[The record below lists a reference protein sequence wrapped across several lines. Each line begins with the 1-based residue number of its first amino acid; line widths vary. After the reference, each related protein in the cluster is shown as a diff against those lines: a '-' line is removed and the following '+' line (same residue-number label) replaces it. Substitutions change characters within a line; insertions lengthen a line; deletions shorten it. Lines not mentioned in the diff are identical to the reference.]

1 MKAVLRGIRITPK
14 KANLV
19 AGMVRGMP
27 VKEAI
32 NLLKFTPKK
41 GAHIISKV
49 IASAAANAKNNFHQS
64 VDDLIITQIWA
75 VKGATLK
82 RATPAN
88 RGRAWPIHEVMSHIT
103 VEVGL
108 PEGMIPKKPVA
119 KVDAKVEKAEAKVET
134 KEVKAEDKT
143 AKKPV
148 AKKPIA
154 KPSSAKATEANK
166 KETKSTK

>member
-1 MKAVLRGIRITPK
+1 MKAVLRGVRITPK

-19 AGMVRGMP
+19 AGMVRGRS

-32 NLLKFTPKK
+32 ALLKFMPKK

-88 RGRAWPIHEVMSHIT
+88 RGRAWPIHELMSHIT

-108 PEGMIPKKPVA
+108 PEGMVPKKPVG
-119 KVDAKVEKAEAKVET
+119 KTVSVKKSENSET
-134 KEVKAEDKT
+134 KEMKSEASTSSASARKVT
-143 AKKPV
+143 AKKPA
-148 AKKPIA
+148 AKK
-154 KPSSAKATEANK
+154 EANVSK
-166 KETKSTK
+166 

>member
-108 PEGMIPKKPVA
+108 PEGMTPKKPVA
-119 KVDAKVEKAEAKVET
+119 KAEAKTET
-134 KEVKAEDKT
+134 KEVKAEDKA
-143 AKKPV
+143 AKASTHSTSSGQASSASARKPV
-148 AKKPIA
+148 AKKEPKA
-154 KPSSAKATEANK
+154 KK
-166 KETKSTK
+166 